1 MTDLRGN
8 LFGNLF
14 WGQYLL
20 SYTSHSLL
28 TIVKVSTCFK
38 LIFTICIGLIITNQ
52 KGIFIESCTFEN
64 SSSDYHKVITTILK
78 KTICKEN
85 PKTKFQGDFK
95 SFKKDRF
102 EEELKSR
109 MMSLADSS
117 FSHFGNI
124 SLETQS

>member
-1 MTDLRGN
+1 MTDLLGN

-14 WGQYLL
+14 GGQDLL

-38 LIFTICIGLIITNQ
+38 LVFTICIGLIITNQ

-64 SSSDYHKVITTILK
+64 NSSDYHKVTTTILR